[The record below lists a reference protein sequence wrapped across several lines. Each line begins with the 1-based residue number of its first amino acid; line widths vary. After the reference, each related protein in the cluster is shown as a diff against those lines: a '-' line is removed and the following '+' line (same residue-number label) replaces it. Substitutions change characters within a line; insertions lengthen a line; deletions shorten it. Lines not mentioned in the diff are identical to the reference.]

1 MNTIR
6 RDGKNYDRMNDKVK
20 HIIAGAI
27 IGVVFA
33 VLIKIFWIRDLMI
46 LSAGIALLAGIAKEI
61 IWDKW
66 LRKGTPE
73 FTDAWFT
80 FWGGL
85 FSSILMYFL

>member
-1 MNTIR
+1 
-6 RDGKNYDRMNDKVK
+6 MNDKVK
-20 HIIAGAI
+20 HIIAGII

-46 LSAGIALLAGIAKEI
+46 LSAGVALLAGIAKEI

-66 LRKGTPE
+66 MGKGTPE
-73 FTDAWFT
+73 FADAWFT

-85 FSSILMYFL
+85 FSSILMYFI